1 MYEGSGVSI
10 MKIKIGFIG
19 ILIFLTA
26 CTSPTKDIEIEESQE
41 EIVRDDGAEIMAKNL
56 EVPWSIEKYGDEFY
70 ISERKGSITKVTKD
84 GQTRQEVSFEK
95 PLATAAEAGFLG
107 FVLSPDFAEDEMAFA
122 YYTYTD
128 ERGQFN
134 RIVTLR
140 LVDDGWKEEKV
151 LLDHIPS
158 GQVHHGGRMK
168 LGPDGKLY
176 VTTGDAASDPE
187 IAQDMSSLA
196 GKILRLELDGS
207 IPIDNPYSNSYVY
220 SYGHRNPQGLAWS
233 TDGSLYSSEHGP
245 SAHDE
250 INLIKAGGNYGW
262 PAVIGEEKV
271 EGIESPLFQSG
282 NDITWAPSGMVYD
295 DQKLYVATLR
305 GNAVREFDVKT
316 GDTKEVVSGF
326 GRIRDV
332 WLEEGMLY
340 FISNNT
346 DGRGNPDKGDDRLY
360 RVKLTTQ

>member
-1 MYEGSGVSI
+1 
-10 MKIKIGFIG
+10 MKVKIGLIG
-19 ILIFLTA
+19 LLLFLTT
-26 CTSPTKDIEIEESQE
+26 CTSPNKNIEIEESE
-41 EIVRDDGAEIMAKNL
+41 EAIIREDSAEMMAENL
-56 EVPWSIEKYGDEFY
+56 QVPWSIDKYGDEFF
-70 ISERKGSITKVTKD
+70 ISERKGSIMKVTED
-84 GQTRQEVSFEK
+84 GQKRQEVNFEK

-107 FVLSPDFAEDEMAFA
+107 FVLSPNFSQDKIAFA

-140 LVDDGWKEEKV
+140 FMDGSWTEEKV
-151 LLDHIPS
+151 LLDQIPS
-158 GQVHHGGRMK
+158 GQVHHGGRIK

-176 VTTGDAASDPE
+176 VTTGDAAFDPE
-187 IAQDMSSLA
+187 MAQDMSSLA
-196 GKILRLELDGS
+196 GKILRLELDGT
-207 IPIDNPYSNSYVY
+207 IPLDNPYPNSYVY

-262 PAVIGEEKV
+262 PAVIGEEKE
-271 EGIESPLFQSG
+271 EGIQSPLFQSG
-282 NDITWAPSGMVYD
+282 SDMTWAPSGMAYD
-295 DQKLYVATLR
+295 DNKLYVATLR
-305 GNAVREFDVKT
+305 GNAVREFDLKT

-346 DGRGNPDKGDDRLY
+346 DGRGNPDKGDDKLY
-360 RVKLTTQ
+360 RVELAER